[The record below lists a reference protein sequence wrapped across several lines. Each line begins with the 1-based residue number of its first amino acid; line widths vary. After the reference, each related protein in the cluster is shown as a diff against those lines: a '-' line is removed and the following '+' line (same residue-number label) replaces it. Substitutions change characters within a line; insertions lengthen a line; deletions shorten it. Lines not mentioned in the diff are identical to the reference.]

1 MTTPL
6 IECVPNVSEGRNP
19 EIIKT
24 IADAITSIPNVMLL
38 NIDSGISANR
48 TVYTFI
54 GEVNAVFEA
63 AFQIYK
69 TALELIDM
77 SKHQGSHPR
86 IGAVDVCP
94 FVAWE
99 GITDNELIPKVA
111 QFAHR
116 VGNELGIAGYFYEK
130 NARSNLRSN
139 LANIRKGEYEGLQEK
154 LKQRDW
160 RPDFGSIHPNTI
172 SKFGVT
178 VIGTRGV
185 LVAYN
190 VNLLDKDD
198 KIANEIAYEI
208 RELGKIVPAPG
219 GGFVR
224 IPGLLKSVKAI
235 GWYIPEFNLS
245 QVSFNLVD
253 ISVNGMGEVYLLTET
268 LARRRGIELKGS
280 ELVGMVPISEILRS
294 SRYIMERKF
303 IRNINEYSEEMLV
316 QKAVELMGL
325 DKVKPFDPDEH
336 IIEYK
341 IKKLNYKQQQS
352 R

>member
-1 MTTPL
+1 MKTPL
-6 IECVPNVSEGRNP
+6 VECVPNVSEGRNP
-19 EIIKT
+19 EVIQA
-24 IADAITSIPNVMLL
+24 IADAITSVPDVMLL

-54 GEVNAVFEA
+54 GPPDAVFEA
-63 AFQIYK
+63 AFKMYK
-69 TALELIDM
+69 VAVDLIDM

-94 FVAWE
+94 FVAWD
-99 GITDNELIPKVA
+99 GISESELIPKVS

-116 VGNELGIAGYFYEK
+116 ISNELGIAGYFYEK
-130 NARSNLRSN
+130 NARSNMRSN

-154 LKQRDW
+154 LKQREW
-160 RPDFGSIHPNTI
+160 RPDFGRIDPDI
-172 SKFGVT
+172 ICKFGVT

-185 LVAYN
+185 LVAFN

-198 KIANEIAYEI
+198 KIANEIAFEI

-253 ISVNGMGEVYLLTET
+253 ISVNGMGEVYMLTET

-280 ELVGMVPISEILRS
+280 ELVGMAPLSEIIRS
-294 SRYIMERKF
+294 AKYILERKF
-303 IRNINEYSEEMLV
+303 VRNVSEYTEKMLV
-316 QKAVELMGL
+316 QKAIELMGL
-325 DKVKPFDPDEH
+325 DKVKPFDPNEH

-341 IKKLNYKQQQS
+341 IEQLKREHLHTS
-352 R
+352 

>member
-1 MTTPL
+1 MTTAL
-6 IECVPNVSEGRNP
+6 VECVPNVSEGRNQA
-19 EIIKT
+19 IIQA
-24 IADAITSIPNVMLL
+24 IADAITSVPGVMLL

-48 TVYTFI
+48 TVYTFMAPPD
-54 GEVNAVFEA
+54 AVFEA
-63 AFQIYK
+63 AYRMYVK
-69 TALELIDM
+69 AYELIDM
-77 SKHQGSHPR
+77 SKHKGSHPR

-94 FVAWE
+94 FVAWQ
-99 GITDNELIPKVA
+99 GITDAELIPKVA
-111 QFAHR
+111 EFAHK
-116 VGNELGIAGYFYEK
+116 VGNDLGIAGYFYEK
-130 NARSNLRSN
+130 NARSNMRSN

-160 RPDFGSIHPNTI
+160 RPDFGSVMPEAI

-178 VIGTRGV
+178 VIGTRGI

-219 GGFVR
+219 GGYVR
-224 IPGLLKSVKAI
+224 VPGLLKSVKAI

-253 ISVNGMGEVYLLTET
+253 ISVNGMGEVYMLTET
-268 LARRRGIELKGS
+268 LARRHGVELKGS
-280 ELVGMVPISEILRS
+280 ELVGMVPLAEILRS
-294 SRYIMERKF
+294 ARYILERKF
-303 IRNINEYSEEMLV
+303 VRNINEYTEEMLV
-316 QKAVELMGL
+316 QKAIELMGL
-325 DKVKPFDPDEH
+325 DKVKPFIPDEH

-341 IKKLNYKQQQS
+341 MKKLMHGA
-352 R
+352 

>member
-1 MTTPL
+1 MITPL
-6 IECVPNVSEGRNP
+6 VECVPNVSEGRNP
-19 EIIKT
+19 DIIQA
-24 IADAITSIPNVMLL
+24 ISDAITSVPDVMLL
-38 NIDSGISANR
+38 NADSGISANR

-54 GEVNAVFEA
+54 GPPDAVFEA
-63 AFQIYK
+63 AFRMYEK
-69 TALELIDM
+69 AFELIDM
-77 SKHQGSHPR
+77 SAHQGSHPR

-99 GITDNELIPKVA
+99 GITEAELIPMVSN
-111 QFAHR
+111 FAER
-116 VGNELGIAGYFYEK
+116 VGNHLGIAGYFYEK
-130 NARSNLRSN
+130 NARSNMRSN

-160 RPDFGSIHPNTI
+160 RPDFGNIIPENI

-178 VIGTRGV
+178 VIGTRGI

-190 VNLLDKDD
+190 VNLLDKDE

-224 IPGLLKSVKAI
+224 VPGLLKSVKAI

-245 QVSFNLVD
+245 QVSFNLID
-253 ISVNGMGEVYLLTET
+253 ISVNGMGEVYMLTET
-268 LARRRGIELKGS
+268 MARRRGIELKGS
-280 ELVGMVPISEILRS
+280 ELVGMAPLAEILRS
-294 SRYIMERKF
+294 AKYIMERKF
-303 IRNINEYSEEMLV
+303 IRNINEFSEDMLV

-325 DKVKPFDPDEH
+325 DKVKPFDPHEH

-341 IKKLNYKQQQS
+341 MAKI
-352 R
+352 RG